1 MKVIGIIFL
10 GLLFLGALLYYL
22 IQQSKKP
29 SGIVGV
35 LMMRLFNKAYLPMV
49 RWALS
54 FYNPSESPMKI
65 LDIGVGNGK
74 STTLLVKNFPKSS
87 VIGIEI
93 SEIAIKEAR
102 KLPTTAVFQ
111 LENIENTSFDSKT
124 FDLICAFQT
133 HFHWQDLKKAFSE
146 IRRVLTDE
154 GILLVAC
161 KYAKIRYY
169 LPQYKDTQAYQK
181 FLNTIVLQLVQEENI
196 LQNSFLRFP
205 YHKGE
210 HFYNISIKTMV
221 QTSTLQCRVRHLY
234 ASNNIFTIEIS
245 QNNHNSLDNQ
255 MIFLGEEIN
264 TYIFPLTISVNKE
277 GEVIEV
283 GDFQSI
289 LQRWNSK
296 KEKINQFFQGKIIQN
311 IINKTEDILLS
322 SKTISHNL
330 NTNILWAFLLR
341 GVTGKYENGECRKK
355 LSVNLGGRKF
365 EVVNK
370 MSFSENLQAT
380 TYKVLQ
386 DIFEINDSAK
396 IISSEYNLYK
406 ENNII
411 ENAKIDIFR
420 PENKFTIYITKLV

>member
-1 MKVIGIIFL
+1 MNFFVQTHVVQQGETMDDIIQK
-10 GLLFLGALLYYL
+10 YK
-22 IQQSKKP
+22 IP
-29 SGIVGV
+29 SV
-35 LMMRLFNKAYLPMV
+35 
-49 RWALS
+49 
-54 FYNPSESPMKI
+54 EI
-65 LDIGVGNGK
+65 LRYFHNQNVVSRDNLVGNKVFKGQEIFIPTPQDIDK
-74 STTLLVKNFPKSS
+74 
-87 VIGIEI
+87 IEI
-93 SEIAIKEAR
+93 E
-102 KLPTTAVFQ
+102 
-111 LENIENTSFDSKT
+111 
-124 FDLICAFQT
+124 
-133 HFHWQDLKKAFSE
+133 HKKN
-146 IRRVLTDE
+146 
-154 GILLVAC
+154 
-161 KYAKIRYY
+161 
-169 LPQYKDTQAYQK
+169 QAEK
-181 FLNTIVLQLVQEENI
+181 LVQEENI

-296 KEKINQFFQGKIIQN
+296 KEKINQLFQGKIIQN

-355 LSVNLGGRKF
+355 LSVNLGSRKF
-365 EVVNK
+365 EIVNK

-386 DIFEINDSAK
+386 DIFEKRKKLKAPELKDLVQVYQEEK
-396 IISSEYNLYK
+396 ISKEKELPSDEKFWESYQEFKSNRDAVHEFEVELNLNQIEKVVDDGIYVKVKFGIRQEGLIFVPNMELDMEEDKVKVFIRETSSYYQIIHYCNL
-406 ENNII
+406 
-411 ENAKIDIFR
+411 F
-420 PENKFTIYITKLV
+420 FLVVAPTCPFWAEKVQVMI

>member
-1 MKVIGIIFL
+1 MMKVIGIIFL

-93 SEIAIKEAR
+93 SETAIKEAQ

-133 HFHWQDLKKAFSE
+133 HFHWQNLKKAFSE

-161 KYAKIRYY
+161 EYAKIRYY

-181 FLNTIVLQLVQEENI
+181 FLNTVGLQLVQEEK
-196 LQNSFLRFP
+196 QQGWRF
-205 YHKGE
+205 Y
-210 HFYNISIKTMV
+210 
-221 QTSTLQCRVRHLY
+221 
-234 ASNNIFTIEIS
+234 
-245 QNNHNSLDNQ
+245 
-255 MIFLGEEIN
+255 
-264 TYIFPLTISVNKE
+264 
-277 GEVIEV
+277 
-283 GDFQSI
+283 
-289 LQRWNSK
+289 
-296 KEKINQFFQGKIIQN
+296 KI
-311 IINKTEDILLS
+311 
-322 SKTISHNL
+322 
-330 NTNILWAFLLR
+330 
-341 GVTGKYENGECRKK
+341 KK
-355 LSVNLGGRKF
+355 LIQF
-365 EVVNK
+365 
-370 MSFSENLQAT
+370 
-380 TYKVLQ
+380 
-386 DIFEINDSAK
+386 
-396 IISSEYNLYK
+396 
-406 ENNII
+406 
-411 ENAKIDIFR
+411 
-420 PENKFTIYITKLV
+420 